1 MIYNSPMAQRI
12 KFRTLTQDEF
22 DARHPAVPEP
32 DGKGPRFTGEV
43 NVPSIG
49 WVPASI
55 HRGVPD
61 MYFHD
66 DVWVMF
72 PRGSEFTKVT

>member
-1 MIYNSPMAQRI
+1 MTQRI

-32 DGKGPRFTGEV
+32 EGKGPRFTGEV
-43 NVPSIG
+43 NVQGLG

-55 HRGVPD
+55 FKGVPD

-66 DVWVMF
+66 DVWHPF
-72 PRGSEFTKVT
+72 PNRSEFTKVI